1 MAQPTPVVLGDG
13 VPVMGLAGSAGEA
26 AYYVITVPAG
36 ASQLGVAMSGGTG
49 DADLY
54 VRAGEPPTT
63 TEYDCRPFLFGD
75 ETCTFLSAASGDW
88 FVMLFAFAD
97 YAGVTLTADVPPP
110 GCSLSSLGDADGDRL
125 PDCVETDTGVFVSTL
140 STGTD
145 PNNPDT
151 DGDAIS
157 DGDEVRGTL
166 DGLDLPGLG
175 VSPLVPSILIEY
187 DWFDDNGHTHRPTA
201 TQIGMVTASFAAQG
215 IEVIHDYGQDPAP
228 FDRGNLIADADG
240 DVDALSTDYYAYKAA
255 NFDANRN
262 GYFHY
267 NMHPHSYGGGTS
279 SGLAE
284 LNGDD
289 FITATQDFY
298 ASDLAV
304 AGTIQHELGHNLNLR
319 HGGNVT
325 TNYKPNYNSVMSYNY
340 QFVGVD
346 DDCTPEANGV
356 LDYSHGFNPSLD
368 ENNLDETKGICG
380 GAPGWDW
387 NQDLDVMDVGI
398 AANITRPW
406 NPLGPPGDSDFEVL
420 SDYDDWSNLSYTG
433 ISDFDGAAAGSRE
446 RELVFCQAFP
456 G

>member
-1 MAQPTPVVLGDG
+1 MN
-13 VPVMGLAGSAGEA
+13 
-26 AYYVITVPAG
+26 
-36 ASQLGVAMSGGTG
+36 
-49 DADLY
+49 
-54 VRAGEPPTT
+54 TT
-63 TEYDCRPFLFGD
+63 QKPSPCCTSKLMLRD
-75 ETCTFLSAASGDW
+75 ETCTFLNAASGDW
-88 FVMLFAFAD
+88 FVMVFGFSD

-110 GCSLSSLGDADGDRL
+110 GCTLESLGDADLDRL
-125 PDCVETDTGVFVSTL
+125 PDCVETNNGVFVSTL

-175 VSPLVPSILIEY
+175 VSPVVPNILIEY
-187 DWFDDNGHTHRPTA
+187 DWFDDSGHTHKPKA
-201 TQIGMVTASFAAQG
+201 TQIAMVTASFAAQG
-215 IEVIHDYGQDPAP
+215 IEVIHDYGQGPAP

-240 DVDALSTDYYAYKAA
+240 NLDGGLAPGSEYYGYKAA

-267 NMHPHSYGGGTS
+267 NMHPHQYSMGPS

-289 FITATQDFY
+289 IITATQDFY

-304 AGTIQHELGHNLNLR
+304 VGTIQHELGHNLSLR
-319 HGGNVT
+319 HGGNVSLP
-325 TNYKPNYNSVMSYNY
+325 NYKPNYNSVMSYRY

-346 DDCTPEANGV
+346 NDCTPVENGV
-356 LDYSHGFNPSLD
+356 LDYSDGVNPPLD
-368 ENNLDETKGICG
+368 ETNLDETKGICG
-380 GAPGWDW
+380 GPPGWDW
-387 NQDLDVMDVGI
+387 NEDLDALDVGVMADI
-398 AANITRPW
+398 NKDSSD
-406 NPLGPPGDSDFEVL
+406 LGDGLFQVL

-433 ISDFDGAAAGSRE
+433 ITDFDGGLSRIE
-446 RELVFCQAFP
+446 GEGVSHLSGVS
-456 G
+456 